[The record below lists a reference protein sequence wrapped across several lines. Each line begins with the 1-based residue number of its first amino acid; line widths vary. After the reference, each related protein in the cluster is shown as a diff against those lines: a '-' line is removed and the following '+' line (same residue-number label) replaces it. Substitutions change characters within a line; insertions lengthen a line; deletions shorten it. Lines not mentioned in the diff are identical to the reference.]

1 MKGYDGA
8 MIERFYDIK
17 CAVLTI
23 CEKNHMH
30 GLSEMYDVLVSY
42 SFNFSSSIT
51 KKPISLNEDL

>member
-30 GLSEMYDVLVSY
+30 GLSEMYDVFVSY

-51 KKPISLNEDL
+51 KKCP